1 MTALHTL
8 SADPL
13 ALLRDAD
20 QALFALSGD
29 SHYPLYHLLR
39 VTCQKLAHVDSF
51 YIGFFC
57 PGEAAMVFPYSY
69 DGEEY
74 DAPEKAPYAPDGITA
89 WILEHQHPYWSA
101 QDSGRLLHRGRN
113 FGDTARRSAE
123 TVVVPL
129 LRPAGLRT
137 ERVMGLLG
145 GRILPIRACKR
156 GRRARRPGSSGNR
169 GRCAPTP
176 CSRTACPSTRCCAS
190 WRWIGRRSAR
200 PRVGRTSL
208 CATWPC

>member
-8 SADPL
+8 SADTL

-39 VTCQKLAHVDSF
+39 VTCQKLTRADSF

-74 DAPEKAPYAPDGITA
+74 ERPGKG
-89 WILEHQHPYWSA
+89 S
-101 QDSGRLLHRGRN
+101 
-113 FGDTARRSAE
+113 
-123 TVVVPL
+123 
-129 LRPAGLRT
+129 LRPRRHHRLDPGTPAA
-137 ERVMGLLG
+137 LLVG
-145 GRILPIRACKR
+145 
-156 GRRARRPGSSGNR
+156 PG
-169 GRCAPTP
+169 
-176 CSRTACPSTRCCAS
+176 
-190 WRWIGRRSAR
+190 
-200 PRVGRTSL
+200 
-208 CATWPC
+208 